1 MDLTNKIE
9 SGTEQEIETLSDRL
23 FEFNMQI
30 VPGFVGRKGPIDLVR
45 YVIKNNGKA
54 VAGLLG
60 KVVINNVLYIDG
72 LFVEEA
78 FRNQGYASSLLTHIE
93 SEAKSRGCYLAYLD
107 TINPG
112 ALAFYTKR
120 GYQIFAKLDDV
131 PCRGVT
137 DFYLKK
143 NL

>member
-1 MDLTNKIE
+1 MPNHKIE
-9 SGTEQEIETLSDRL
+9 PGTEQEIETLSDRL

-30 VPGFVGRKGPIDLVR
+30 VPGFTGRKGPIDIVR
-45 YVIKNNGKA
+45 YVIKNEGKA

-60 KVVINNVLYIDG
+60 KLVINNVLCIDD

-78 FRNQGYASSLLTHIE
+78 FRNQGYASSLLEHIE

-107 TINPG
+107 TINTD
-112 ALAFYTKR
+112 ALTFYTKR
-120 GYQIFAKLDDV
+120 GYQVFAELNDV

-143 NL
+143 HL